1 MDLDVGRIA
10 ARHRVTP
17 RYVQMLFAQTG
28 PFRLAFNAAPS
39 DVRAGIRT
47 EP

>member
-10 ARHRVTP
+10 TP
-17 RYVQMLFAQTG
+17 PGDAPLSPDAVCPNLA
-28 PFRLAFNAAPS
+28 FRLAFNASPS